1 MMERRRT
8 LDKLHRLGFGKRS
21 ASTEVKPSSKAEKL
35 RELTELLKGSRGS
48 SSSAQSTPPNSNIP
62 IPPPLPPPLPPP
74 VPLRNKRKPKSLQHL
89 LQSQQSTDSDHS
101 ESILSLPPI
110 DSDPSISVNSPA
122 LEMHSSGTI
131 SPNSIPSPIV
141 GSPDKQSLRP
151 NSSTSNLES
160 AQNQRKTELYDNH
173 SSKSTNY
180 LNDDEFLTKLIRPE
194 SRQIIGSYTQST
206 IPFRSAS
213 FSQADYQAYKYRQHK
228 DKVSL
233 DLETAKQSDRK
244 SKVHFDISDKPDVAN
259 IDKGTDT
266 NRYPEKSEINLSLGE
281 NGRLT
286 ENLQG
291 EVEVATKATEAYTGG
306 SGSKRNSDIETIV
319 EESSGKEYEETVAPS
334 TKLNNQEFSFQ
345 TDEPKSETNDLKIV
359 QASEVELEPLIEE
372 EAPLTP
378 TLKSEEQKANTCVI
392 PIPVYD
398 SVVKEWS
405 STSPSEQWIQSGDS
419 DLLKIETRKETH
431 PPELLKEM
439 SFESKCCEI
448 ETDNLLDVCQRPEG
462 KIEEHPSVEEK
473 TGIIKPPVELKD
485 PLEITE
491 SSQESNHFDDVVNL
505 RESQPE
511 LGHIEVRKRHSN
523 NNDAVNYQ
531 ISDSGPNSPLL
542 SPTEEKRRIDKSK
555 RRKGI
560 YIQWPAMENPQE
572 ANFDRAS
579 SAGDST
585 PPWQC
590 SITPEVFE
598 SAAADLDIS
607 TPDLT
612 KIKIINEY
620 DKDNKEGALQVP
632 EQQQIPKLN
641 SDPSTPDLE
650 KSAPIFKGS
659 VQRGSLTYQSSDE
672 RDDSLLSGNPL
683 RQFKNLFIRGDSVS
697 DNESDRT
704 HDRMSASPAPHS
716 GDADLKR
723 YSKRPLRGPY
733 GQMLEAE
740 MKKPSPKT
748 PVHYEELL
756 EELNRKVEK

>member
-48 SSSAQSTPPNSNIP
+48 SSSSQSAPPSSNIP

-74 VPLRNKRKPKSLQHL
+74 VPLRNKRKSKSLL
-89 LQSQQSTDSDHS
+89 RSQQSTDSDHS
-101 ESILSLPPI
+101 ESISSLPPI
-110 DSDPSISVNSPA
+110 DSDPLISVSSPT

-141 GSPDKQSLRP
+141 GSPPDKQSLRP
-151 NSSTSNLES
+151 NSSTSNLET
-160 AQNQRKTELYDNH
+160 AQNQRKNELYDNH

-180 LNDDEFLTKLIRPE
+180 LHDDEFLTKLTRPE
-194 SRQIIGSYTQST
+194 ARQIIGSYTQST

-213 FSQADYQAYKYRQHK
+213 FSQADYQAYKYRQHNK
-228 DKVSL
+228 DKTSL
-233 DLETAKQSDRK
+233 DLESATKQGDRK
-244 SKVHFDISDKPDVAN
+244 SKVHFDISDKTEVEHV
-259 IDKGTDT
+259 DKGTDT
-266 NRYPEKSEINLSLGE
+266 NRYPEKSEISLNLGE
-281 NGRLT
+281 NGRLM
-286 ENLQG
+286 ENMHQG
-291 EVEVATKATEAYTGG
+291 EVEVATEATEVSTGC
-306 SGSKRNSDIETIV
+306 GSKRNSDIETIV
-319 EESSGKEYEETVAPS
+319 EEASGKEQDEMT
-334 TKLNNQEFSFQ
+334 LNN
-345 TDEPKSETNDLKIV
+345 DESVNEANPEINDLKIV

-405 STSPSEQWIQSGDS
+405 TTSPSEQWIQSGDA
-419 DLLKIETRKETH
+419 DLPKADPVTHANELTKET
-431 PPELLKEM
+431 

-448 ETDNLLDVCQRPEG
+448 ETDIILDVCQNPEG
-462 KIEEHPSVEEK
+462 KKEEHPSVEEK
-473 TGIIKPPVELKD
+473 VEVIDSSNEMRD

-491 SSQESNHFDDVVNL
+491 TSKESEDVVNL

-523 NNDAVNYQ
+523 NNNDTVNYQ

-560 YIQWPAMENPQE
+560 YIQWPAIENPQE
-572 ANFDRAS
+572 TSFDRAS
-579 SAGDST
+579 STGDST

-620 DKDNKEGALQVP
+620 DKDSKENSLLVP
-632 EQQQIPKLN
+632 EQPEMVKSN

-650 KSAPIFKGS
+650 KSPPMFKGAT

-672 RDDSLLSGNPL
+672 RDDSLLSTHPL

-697 DNESDRT
+697 DNECDRT
-704 HDRMSASPAPHS
+704 HDRMSASPAPHA

-740 MKKPSPKT
+740 MKKPSPK
-748 PVHYEELL
+748 VHYEELL